1 VAERPLQVLQERIAG
16 KLKVD
21 SICMARFQAGSRQRH
36 AAIIIIMFGSAAPL
50 DIAEL
55 VYAATR

>member
-36 AAIIIIMFGSAAPL
+36 AAIIMFGSAAPL